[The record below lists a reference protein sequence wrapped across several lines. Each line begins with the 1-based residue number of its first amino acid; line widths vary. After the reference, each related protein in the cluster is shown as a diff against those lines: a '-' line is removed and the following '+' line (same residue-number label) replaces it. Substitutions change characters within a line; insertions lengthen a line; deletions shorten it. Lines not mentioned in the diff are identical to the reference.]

1 VSVARVAIVS
11 LAILTAATAQ
21 DPPPITDETL
31 RAVQAWVGAVR
42 SHTPGQDD
50 AALTHVAAL
59 TYDDRVQLDAGMSLF
74 LDGLIGNRYN
84 TGGNPAAKTIV
95 ETGRAAGAPDAAGFL
110 KRAAVLHSRAAA
122 HPAPAGARARPQGSE
137 RPRTMADVRRRP
149 QRVSPLLESSP
160 LPLTRDG
167 EVVSQTMTTW
177 HLPFARYLLDLVG
190 TSEAPDPFVAAW
202 YHATNAELFSRAA
215 YGDMTSHLKHAERIL
230 PNDPFILFDRG
241 CYAEVLGLPVLQATV
256 PPPTSALVVG
266 PGTGIPQAS
275 ATNAEAERLYRRAI
289 ALDPSFVEPRVRLA
303 RLLTVRQRYQEADA
317 VIAVAVGQAPTG
329 MLGFYAHLF
338 AGRTSQ
344 ALARLDEASGHYQS
358 ALGLFSHAQSA
369 LMAASQLAV
378 IRADAAAALA
388 PIERLGERS
397 LEWEADPWRWYDY
410 CSGRDADDLLRALWD
425 RLPALR

>member
-1 VSVARVAIVS
+1 
-11 LAILTAATAQ
+11 
-21 DPPPITDETL
+21 
-31 RAVQAWVGAVR
+31 
-42 SHTPGQDD
+42 
-50 AALTHVAAL
+50 
-59 TYDDRVQLDAGMSLF
+59 
-74 LDGLIGNRYN
+74 
-84 TGGNPAAKTIV
+84 
-95 ETGRAAGAPDAAGFL
+95 
-110 KRAAVLHSRAAA
+110 
-122 HPAPAGARARPQGSE
+122 
-137 RPRTMADVRRRP
+137 
-149 QRVSPLLESSP
+149 VSPLLESSP

-215 YGDMTSHLKHAERIL
+215 YGDMTSHLKHAERII